1 LRRLDRFADFELFG
15 LILDAMAAVK
25 EILNCL
31 FQNTVGP
38 VDDHV
43 APRSPAD
50 FGRRDHFDATALLQ
64 DAALNNVG

>member
-1 LRRLDRFADFELFG
+1 
-15 LILDAMAAVK
+15 MAAVK
-25 EILNCL
+25 GILNYL

-43 APRSPAD
+43 APQSPAD

-64 DAALNNVG
+64 DAALKDAG